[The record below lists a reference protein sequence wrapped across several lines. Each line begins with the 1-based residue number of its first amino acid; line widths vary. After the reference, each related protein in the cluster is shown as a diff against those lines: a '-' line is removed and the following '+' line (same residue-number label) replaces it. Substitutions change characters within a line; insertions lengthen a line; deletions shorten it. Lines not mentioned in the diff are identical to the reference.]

1 MSKDF
6 GSNGLRAGVFISQHN
21 PTVIAAAKLTGIFA
35 WISSYTDIAW
45 SCMLEDT
52 DWLTSYIAENNKRLA
67 QQYNIVVDFLNKHEI
82 PFIKGGAGFF
92 IWIDLGR
99 WVGSAEEDAKL
110 FEKMIK
116 NGIYV
121 ANSVAFFAETYGWYR
136 ISYSMSKKV
145 LDIALDRLEKC
156 LE

>member
-6 GSNGLRAGVFISQHN
+6 GSNGLRAGVFISPFN
-21 PTVIAAAKLTGIFA
+21 PTIMDAAKLTGIFA

-45 SCMLEDT
+45 STILEDT
-52 DWLTSYIAENNKRLA
+52 TWLTNYIAENNKRLA
-67 QQYNIVVDFLNKHEI
+67 QQYNSVVKFLDKHKI

-92 IWIDLGR
+92 IWIDLR
-99 WVGSAEEDAKL
+99 QWVGSVEEDARL

-121 ANSVAFFAETYGWYR
+121 ATSVAFFGETYGWYR
-136 ISYSMSKKV
+136 VSYSLPSKV
-145 LDIALDRLEKC
+145 LDLALDRLAKC